1 MTLMFSRRHELAL
14 AGSSALAPAAFAQG
28 VFPDRARKEY
38 RK

>member
-1 MTLMFSRRHELAL
+1 MSLTFSRRHALAL

-28 VFPDRARKEY
+28 VFPDRSRKEF